1 MRSKSSLLLACQVKP
16 HCSFSMH
23 GENLPQMYA
32 ADQCFV
38 GGRYASGILRGGGD
52 TAGTCQWHFDRE
64 DVWKS
69 LNGILHTHN
78 VNACF
83 SEVWWEIGRLLGENQ
98 IEARCEMLGE

>member
-1 MRSKSSLLLACQVKP
+1 MHQV
-16 HCSFSMH
+16 F
-23 GENLPQMYA
+23 YVA
-32 ADQCFV
+32 AATQRV
-38 GGRYASGILRGGGD
+38 
-52 TAGTCQWHFDRE
+52 GTCQWHFDRE

-69 LNGILHTHN
+69 LNGILH